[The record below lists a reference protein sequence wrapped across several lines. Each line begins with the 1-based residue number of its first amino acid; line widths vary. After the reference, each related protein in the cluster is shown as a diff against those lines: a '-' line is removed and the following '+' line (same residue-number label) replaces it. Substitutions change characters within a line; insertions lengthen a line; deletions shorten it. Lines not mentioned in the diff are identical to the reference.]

1 MRKYNEMI
9 AEFAGRNE
17 ISRPF
22 WLKDL
27 PLEELKIFR
36 EGLDK
41 TGIQLLKHWIPYID
55 DVISDKIK
63 ELRNSKLNDIGIV
76 S

>member
-17 ISRPF
+17 NSRPF
-22 WLKDL
+22 WLKER

-41 TGIQLLKHWIPYID
+41 SGIQLLKHWIPYID

-63 ELRNSKLNDIGIV
+63 ELRNSKIDELGI
-76 S
+76 

>member
-17 ISRPF
+17 NSRPF

-41 TGIQLLKHWIPYID
+41 SAIQLLKHWIPYID

-63 ELRNSKLNDIGIV
+63 ELRNSKLNDIGI
-76 S
+76 

>member
-9 AEFAGRNE
+9 AEFSGRNE
-17 ISRPF
+17 NSKPL
-22 WLKDL
+22 WLKEL

-41 TGIQLLKHWIPYID
+41 NAIQLVKNWIPYID
-55 DVISDKIK
+55 DIISDKIK
-63 ELRNSKLNDIGIV
+63 ELRNSKLNDIGI
-76 S
+76 